1 MISEDIRNAKRVYI
15 CGNGGSAAN
24 AIHIANDLI
33 ACGVKAHALTADVS
47 TLTAIANDYGYEYVF
62 SRQLHVFAEK
72 EDLLIVL
79 SGSGN
84 SQNIVNALL
93 QAETIGMNS
102 WAIVGNAKS
111 EAAKIARNVMFTE
124 DDMQTSEEA
133 QLVLGHTIMKWL
145 KNDDR
150 AGHC

>member
-1 MISEDIRNAKRVYI
+1 MLSEDIRVAKRVYL

-33 ACGVKAHALTADVS
+33 SCGIKAHALTADVS

-62 SRQLHVFAEK
+62 SRQLFVFGEPG
-72 EDLLIVL
+72 DLLIVL

-93 QAETIGMNS
+93 QAEQIGMNS
-102 WAIVGNAKS
+102 WAIVGNSKS
-111 EAAKIARNVMFTE
+111 AAAKCARNIMVTE
-124 DDMQTSEEA
+124 NDMQISEEA
-133 QLVLGHTIMKWL
+133 QLVLGHTITKWL

>member
-1 MISEDIRNAKRVYI
+1 MISEDIRNAKRIYV

-47 TLTAIANDYGYEYVF
+47 TLTAIGNDYGFEYIF
-62 SRQLHVFAEK
+62 SRQLHVFGEPD
-72 EDLLIVL
+72 DLLIAL

-84 SQNIVNALL
+84 SPNIINALM
-93 QAETIGMNS
+93 QAEQIGMNS
-102 WAIVGNAKS
+102 WAIVGNSKS
-111 EAAKIARNVMFTE
+111 EAAKIAKNVMVTE
-124 DDMQTSEEA
+124 NNMQTSEEA
-133 QLVLGHTIMKWL
+133 QLILGHTIMKWL
-145 KNDDR
+145 QNDDR